1 MKEAALWNSANQGDK
16 RIISSIQGDL
26 IEYFPHLHLH
36 GGKPNITAHTRFL
49 PQKIK
54 RIRDKFGKE
63 SAYRHPRK
71 LLSSRKKDVPG
82 VLFTSETY
90 HITFQRRQSFSPTNL
105 TANNYRFFPHNSKHC
120 QRHNGPEG

>member
-63 SAYRHPRK
+63 SAYLHSAPPK
-71 LLSSRKKDVPG
+71 KMLGSRNKDAPVAG
-82 VLFTSETY
+82 C
-90 HITFQRRQSFSPTNL
+90 SF
-105 TANNYRFFPHNSKHC
+105 HH
-120 QRHNGPEG
+120 

>member
-16 RIISSIQGDL
+16 GVISSIQGDL

-71 LLSSRKKDVPG
+71 LLSSRNKDAPG
-82 VLFTSETY
+82 VLFTSETH
-90 HITFQRRQSFSPTNL
+90 HITFQKWQF
-105 TANNYRFFPHNSKHC
+105 
-120 QRHNGPEG
+120 